1 MDIIYG
7 RNAVKAAIR
16 SGRSIDK
23 LIAAKELEDP
33 SVREILTL
41 AAQHHIP
48 IIRADRRKL
57 DSPVTGSVQ
66 EVYFRA
72 GELVPAGRPI
82 VSLLPPGNVRVRF
95 FVPQDRVP
103 SRRNQLANRLSIE
116 LVARCASKSVV
127 SKGNYRRFT
136 CCGKVD
142 STQMRR
148 RTERVERSSWRN
160 SLLSAGRSL
169 ATTRRHGPSAASAPD
184 HHPTWPQQYCP
195 ANECRQAQ
203 FAHPSTRGWPR
214 AGRRSVWPGSLRVS
228 ESASVAR

>member
-1 MDIIYG
+1 MQRRRIRTVVPWLCISKHGGIASAGLEVAAPRRSD
-7 RNAVKAAIR
+7 RCRTVTRRAV
-16 SGRSIDK
+16 GGTPWD
-23 LIAAKELEDP
+23 
-33 SVREILTL
+33 
-41 AAQHHIP
+41 
-48 IIRADRRKL
+48 
-57 DSPVTGSVQ
+57 
-66 EVYFRA
+66 
-72 GELVPAGRPI
+72 
-82 VSLLPPGNVRVRF
+82 
-95 FVPQDRVP
+95 VPQDRVP